1 MMIKPKPLT
10 RFARGSRASHG
21 FTMVEVAIA
30 MGVTALFGLA
40 VFATN
45 QHLLIALKAQKETT
59 AATMAMQWR
68 METFRATAFSD
79 IADKNY
85 VKDNILK
92 VRTATDGGGT
102 TIDPFAALGSVT
114 EQLTVNQYPVPSP
127 SPTPTVLSWDKQ
139 HNGGQTISTNNNL
152 AAQVASGTVTMLKV
166 DILET
171 WISANGRQ
179 RQRQLS
185 SIFTVGNIGQ

>member
-1 MMIKPKPLT
+1 MQPARL
-10 RFARGSRASHG
+10 ARGSRASHG
-21 FTMVEVAIA
+21 FTIAEVAIA

-40 VFATN
+40 AFATN

-68 METFRATAFSD
+68 MEVFRATAFSD
-79 IADKNY
+79 IAHKDY
-85 VKDNILK
+85 VKDHILK
-92 VRTATDGGGT
+92 VCTATDGSGA

-139 HNGGQTISTNNNL
+139 HNGGQTISENHDLDN
-152 AAQVASGTVTMLKV
+152 QVAAGTVSMLKV

-171 WISANGRQ
+171 WTSANGRE
-179 RQRQLS
+179 RKRQLS